1 MSLDSVTEIR
11 QRVFLLQ
18 ATRLH
23 DGQNPFD
30 ESAASFTVAAETAAT
45 PQHGATQQ
53 SLHVVVGRLNAFMRR
68 KRPQRAL
75 QLQQVPAELG
85 HARIVP
91 QSAFQQRLTQPTLE
105 RLDQRLQFSPRDLS
119 FLKRMPRG
127 EEFSDNSKPPATH
140 KNTRAAQVH
149 NFLKIAFQVR
159 PAKLATLV
167 GDSQIHSPTI

>member
-1 MSLDSVTEIR
+1 
-11 QRVFLLQ
+11 
-18 ATRLH
+18 
-23 DGQNPFD
+23 
-30 ESAASFTVAAETAAT
+30 
-45 PQHGATQQ
+45 
-53 SLHVVVGRLNAFMRR
+53 
-68 KRPQRAL
+68 
-75 QLQQVPAELG
+75 PAELG

-167 GDSQIHSPTI
+167 GDLQIHSPTIAVQDAVDFFAQQRRQTQSAAFAVND